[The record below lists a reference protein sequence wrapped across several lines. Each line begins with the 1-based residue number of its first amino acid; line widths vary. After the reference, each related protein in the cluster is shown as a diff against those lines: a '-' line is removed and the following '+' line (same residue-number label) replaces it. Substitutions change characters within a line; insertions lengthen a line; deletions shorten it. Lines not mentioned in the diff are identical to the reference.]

1 MDCNKQIASNRK
13 SFGHGN
19 IDKLVHAL
27 KRYIALKRFV
37 HSPRANGRV
46 LKSIGGTNE
55 EERIV
60 HLSYHAIAS
69 NRTIIRTSLS

>member
-1 MDCNKQIASNRK
+1 M
-13 SFGHGN
+13 
-19 IDKLVHAL
+19 HAL

-69 NRTIIRTSLS
+69 NTTIIRTSLS